1 MSRVLIVFAHPALE
15 KSRVHSRLMRR
26 VPVRP
31 EVTFHDLY
39 EEYPTFA
46 VDVEREQALLSG
58 HDVVVL
64 QHPLFWYS
72 TPPLLK
78 QWIDLVL
85 EHGWAY
91 GSAGNALHGKRAVSV
106 VTAGGRA
113 GAYEPNGYNR
123 FTIRQ
128 FLAPVEQTWRLCGL
142 EYWPP
147 YVIYGT
153 HGMHPA
159 DIEKEADR
167 YGGFLDLLADDRIEA
182 NRVSGR
188 DDIRPLI
195 MEMTNPGGL
204 S

>member
-1 MSRVLIVFAHPALE
+1 
-15 KSRVHSRLMRR
+15 
-26 VPVRP
+26 VPDRP
-31 EVTFHDLY
+31 DVTFHDLY

-46 VDVEREQALLSG
+46 VEVQREQDLLAE
-58 HDVVVL
+58 HDVVL
-64 QHPLFWYS
+64 MQHPLFWYS
-72 TPPLLK
+72 IPPLMK

-91 GSAGNALHGKRAVSV
+91 GSSGNALRGKRALNM

-113 GAYEPNGYNR
+113 VAYEPDGYNC

-128 FLAPVEQTWRLCGL
+128 FLAPVQQTWGLCGL

-153 HGMHPA
+153 HGMVPA
-159 DIEKEADR
+159 DIDREANTYAR
-167 YGGFLDLLADDRIEA
+167 FLNLLADDRIEA
-182 NRVSGR
+182 ARLSGL

-195 MEMTNPGGL
+195 DEMEETGGHQ
-204 S
+204 